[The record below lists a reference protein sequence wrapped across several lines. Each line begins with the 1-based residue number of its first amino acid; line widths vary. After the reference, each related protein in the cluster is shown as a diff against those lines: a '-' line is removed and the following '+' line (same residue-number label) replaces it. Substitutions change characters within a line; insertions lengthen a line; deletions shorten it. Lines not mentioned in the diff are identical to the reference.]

1 MLFPE
6 KPIHIREHLDD
17 CLILFITFTTYPS
30 MLPSMDSILSMNT
43 VHWRLA
49 VVLLEQVADP
59 SPLLGR
65 AYSDEVLDEL
75 RRGAGEER
83 LPSTVYLSLCQF
95 SSETRHPLVARDG
108 LVGPRRQHP
117 LN

>member
-1 MLFPE
+1 LFQE
-6 KPIHIREHLDD
+6 KPIHIREQLDD
-17 CLILFITFTTYPS
+17 GLLLFITFTTYPGT

-83 LPSTVYLSLCQF
+83 LPSAVYLSVFFRKLDILLQLEMAW
-95 SSETRHPLVARDG
+95 SVR
-108 LVGPRRQHP
+108 VGNI
-117 LN
+117 L